1 MYSVLDYL
9 ILPQCTKCISSSC
22 QDVIQLLR
30 HHSGIGVALY
40 TVRHHILSGII
51 YCQASYTVIFKD
63 LNFQAH
69 LNRTEKFYINEIV
82 GVGCTPPR
90 GGLGGG
96 QSPGECLRLYAGD
109 DPNGTRTSPISCM
122 FVIVMLSM

>member
-1 MYSVLDYL
+1 MW
-9 ILPQCTKCISSSC
+9 
-22 QDVIQLLR
+22 
-30 HHSGIGVALY
+30 LY
-40 TVRHHILSGII
+40 ILSGII
-51 YCQASYTVIFKD
+51 YCQASYAVIFKD

-69 LNRTEKFYINEIV
+69 LNRTAKFYINEIV

-96 QSPGECLRLYAGD
+96 LGGGQSPGECLRLYAGD
-109 DPNGTRTSPISCM
+109 HPNGTRTSPISCM